1 MCGQPTWN
9 QGARG
14 RRSRLGYLAGPPVQ
28 GGLQVKV
35 GLGCECRWCPQLC
48 LGSSWVGEGPDFQ
61 DFQDVC
67 CGGMMDRGQQLCSM
81 LASRWGPRSISGPG
95 DPGWGRGIKEHSCFS
110 RIWAARELTQQWGVG
125 ALPGG
130 SRVDSVM
137 SEGGRA
143 GKGSGYVVAD
153 SPCPDVCICI
163 LSGLAH
169 PSLPSGGLNWCV
181 LYEVSRVSSEN

>member
-35 GLGCECRWCPQLC
+35 GLGCECRRCPQLC

-81 LASRWGPRSISGPG
+81 LALLHLGAGGPRLGE
-95 DPGWGRGIKEHSCFS
+95 RNQ
-110 RIWAARELTQQWGVG
+110 R
-125 ALPGG
+125 AL
-130 SRVDSVM
+130 
-137 SEGGRA
+137 
-143 GKGSGYVVAD
+143 
-153 SPCPDVCICI
+153 
-163 LSGLAH
+163 LFL
-169 PSLPSGGLNWCV
+169 
-181 LYEVSRVSSEN
+181 